1 MELTVSTLFITIY
14 RSTVSQNVGV
24 IYCVKFKAYT
34 AEINSEAA
42 KRSIISLTFL
52 DTQVVRKVSFRT
64 VIMIMIKIHLK
75 LKKINLQIITELRRI
90 KSHGLIVRG
99 ELITDC

>member
-24 IYCVKFKAYT
+24 ICCVKFKGYT

-42 KRSIISLTFL
+42 KCSIISLTFL

-64 VIMIMIKIHLK
+64 VIIIMIKIHL
-75 LKKINLQIITELRRI
+75 QIITELPRI
-90 KSHGLIVRG
+90 KAHGLIFRG